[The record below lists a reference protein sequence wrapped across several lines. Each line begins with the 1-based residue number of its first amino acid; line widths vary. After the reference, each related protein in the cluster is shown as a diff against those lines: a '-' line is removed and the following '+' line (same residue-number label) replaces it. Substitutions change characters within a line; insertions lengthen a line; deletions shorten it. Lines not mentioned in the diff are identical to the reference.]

1 MDYMQWLQQRQQ
13 PLNVPNSP
21 MPTTGAGPG
30 IAMPQGQQQQ
40 PQGDAALAAML
51 AIEGLSPQQK
61 KMQRQRAQAQQLR
74 DMALGG
80 DARHW
85 TGVLAQGLAG
95 GLSGYQ
101 DRKLDPEEERINEE
115 RRRAMERIGGSL

>member
-1 MDYMQWLQQRQQ
+1 VAQ
-13 PLNVPNSP
+13 PAQP
-21 MPTTGAGPG
+21 
-30 IAMPQGQQQQ
+30 IDEPQ
-40 PQGDAALAAML
+40 QGDPALAAML
-51 AIEGLSPQQK
+51 AIEGLSPREK
-61 KMQRQRAQAQQLR
+61 RMARQRAQAQQLR
-74 DMALGG
+74 DLALGG
-80 DARHW
+80 GARHW